1 MSPIVECRGS
11 IPYGLLAGLPV
22 VGVFIVAFFSNT
34 LMGIVV
40 YEGVKLLKS
49 WLLRY
54 PKLRNYYEN
63 YVRNALKRF
72 KQYETGYSCILSHLC
87 GNSIAWYRCIHRGSS
102 CRSTRSKKTS
112 GMGFTGCWRANSL
125 HSGYAH
131 NMVCYANCEV
141 KT

>member
-1 MSPIVECRGS
+1 VECRGS

-63 YVRNALKRF
+63 YVRNALRRF
-72 KQYETGYSCILSHLC
+72 KQYE
-87 GNSIAWYRCIHRGSS
+87 
-102 CRSTRSKKTS
+102 
-112 GMGFTGCWRANSL
+112 MGVAVSL
-125 HSGYAH
+125 AIFVGIPLLVQVHSQGQ
-131 NMVCYANCEV
+131 
-141 KT
+141 